1 MRFRVSILLS
11 MGLAALAFT
20 TACTWKDAYDAVQG
34 SHQDQC
40 RFLPDVQQ
48 RQRCL
53 QTTSYDTYERER
65 QKMRP

>member
-1 MRFRVSILLS
+1 

-20 TACTWKDAYDAVQG
+20 TACTWKDAYYAVQG
-34 SHQDQC
+34 SHQNQC
-40 RFLPDVQQ
+40 RFLADVQE

-53 QTTSYDTYERER
+53 QTTSYDTYESER